1 MFISLPFV
9 LALIFMLVKQIVLY
23 VESQSGWDLC
33 VDTHICLD
41 CAGSWLMPS
50 KIHLFYIY
58 FIIKPTLCFCLEL
71 VLAVRKLAPVA
82 EASHT
87 YSKATGPRV

>member
-9 LALIFMLVKQIVLY
+9 LALIFIKQILIKIKTNCTICGIPEWLRSVN
-23 VESQSGWDLC
+23 LC
-33 VDTHICLD
+33 VDTHFCLD

-50 KIHLFYIY
+50 KIHLFYFY

-71 VLAVRKLAPVA
+71 V
-82 EASHT
+82 
-87 YSKATGPRV
+87 